1 MSRLTCSIFC
11 LLTVIAFSVHADN
24 QQTVTDSSQLIAD
37 KIVKSEV
44 PVLVDFWAQWCAPCK
59 MLNPIIKDVENEF
72 KGKIQVVK
80 VNIDIHKNLALY
92 FGVRQIPEV
101 FILTDKTVVRKL
113 TGVQPKEVYV
123 KTLKDVIDSVANI
136 TSKKADKNE

>member
-11 LLTVIAFSVHADN
+11 LLIVMAFCGHADN
-24 QQTVTDSSQLIAD
+24 QQAVTDSSQLIAD
-37 KIVKSEV
+37 KIVKSEI

-72 KGKIQVVK
+72 KDQIKVVK

-101 FILTDKTVVRKL
+101 FILTNKTVVRKL

-136 TSKKADKNE
+136 TSKKADNNE